1 MRNLLQET
9 EVFSG
14 FSVDAPPTAPVARSS
29 FFSDSTAVGAQY
41 NQQLVA
47 EAAAEERKAKT
58 NFWDGFQ
65 KARKQSHGWLF
76 EESLAPRDLYDPNY
90 VHDME
95 KHKAMLK
102 AAGALP
108 EHYQYFN
115 QPILSQRHAEILIER
130 YQESRAND
138 QYLADMGLAGG
149 LAVGLAAEVVNP
161 VNLAASLMTGG
172 AAYAYHAYKVGKLV
186 KNGMAM
192 AKAVEQANNASRLAM
207 VAKGAAFGA
216 GEAMATEYL
225 LKDNKPT
232 WVIDDVW
239 NAGIVGAGF
248 GGGGAYIG
256 ALLKAN
262 STKHLGSADL
272 GRENQIIHQIGESME
287 IKTIKEDVE
296 RGEYV
301 VHPDIERIIN
311 DPAQTNPVSEITRLA
326 NDAETRIKK
335 IEEEIT
341 KRETELAAI
350 DAGMPTQKTSL
361 VGEAAQ
367 LKDPRTAGGVK
378 TDYTKYLHGEVQ
390 TKLNDLKPGE
400 VFSDLTAG
408 PTKKTE
414 GKDVRE
420 ANVQRKA
427 GVEELAR
434 TLMKEFLPDQ
444 KLYLTTTSG
453 AMQKNATKGKYG
465 VTARLSDDVIQISL
479 NRNHMRDNSAYATL
493 AHEIGHQVLNTNFL
507 RAPASVR
514 RGIYEEYQKYLTEV
528 RNMKDGQEVAHT
540 RFTAEDAEKTKLVS
554 KDPALELSRRY
565 KKDYIFSFDEYMA
578 ERFAKH
584 VEQKGDLS
592 LPEQV
597 RAYFDAM
604 VEKIKALFGKV
615 EGYLAPGTTVEKFF
629 DDIRAG
635 KYRDAVKKTDA
646 ELKAEAENIRK
657 ELDELR
663 GQLGLEQENAA
674 AYDKFLRSDTAGVLA
689 NAIQSPETVM
699 GNVRFDISSS
709 MGTSPNP
716 IVRRFGFLTV
726 TEPVGFKGR
735 QVQSMTAEE
744 SQKILSRQ
752 METAYYR
759 SFTPLYEQWLSKQK
773 LSGADWFNARRIF
786 NEEVGM
792 VRLGLAVNPSP
803 EAVKMAKAY
812 GDIMVEYNSHI
823 NEIGKLDGRPLG
835 GLRKE
840 PLPDDPDYFSRLH
853 DMHKWNEAME
863 KYGPDNVQQF
873 FKGALMS
880 ANPNLT
886 DKLADRIAKTYM
898 KKVQGMKLE
907 EFGSFDR
914 AFSGN
919 DLDELKVILKDQ
931 GILTDDEIDTVVF
944 QLKANTGKDKD
955 APVNSRMKRRAML
968 DTSYTLDV
976 GGEKITMA
984 DFININA
991 EEVFQTYNRQMSGA
1005 IAMARVGIRTKA
1017 DFERMLMQFKD
1028 SASAIPGYYGSYR
1041 MKTDMENMEFVYK
1054 KIVGVPINPD
1064 TWYTQAAGMFQK
1076 LNVARLMN
1084 QMGVVQFQELGNAIG
1099 QMGLKTVMKAVPSFR
1114 DLIRDAKTG
1123 QLPDKVLDDMERM
1136 LGFGTDI
1143 LKGHNVDER
1152 WLEDR
1157 GGFISNNGN
1166 KVWNTVDSAL
1176 NKAVNTTMMISGFRH
1191 INVGLHRMLT
1201 RAIPQKFFDAAKGSD
1216 NAIKAEFREMM
1227 GMTDD
1232 MYKRVLSQ
1240 FDQHAKEKRGA
1251 LFGRIITDINMENWT
1266 DPEAAAAF
1274 QLGVFRWARRMV
1286 QENDIGSM
1294 HRVMG
1299 HWAVQ
1304 PLLQFRGFTI
1314 NAWSKSTLWGIH
1326 NMNTEVMLSVLYGT
1340 MLSSMVYIGRIY
1352 ANSIGRSDAE
1362 EYREKYLRPEM
1373 ILINGASRTTQAS
1386 LIPGSLDTFV
1396 SPLFGTQWFSES
1408 RSTGLSASFLDARS
1422 TPTGGVLDALVSMP
1436 SAIHGIASD
1445 DKDVSEATIRKRLS
1459 LLPFQN
1465 AMFVQQGLNLLA
1477 SELAE

>member
-29 FFSDSTAVGAQY
+29 FFSSPTAVGAQY
-41 NQQLVA
+41 QQQLEQ
-47 EAAAEERKAKT
+47 EAAAAERKSKT
-58 NFWDGFQ
+58 NYWEGFQ

-76 EESLAPRDLYDPNY
+76 EESLVSPDLYDPSY

-102 AAGALP
+102 AAEARP
-108 EHYQYFN
+108 EHYEYFN
-115 QPILSQRHAEILIER
+115 QPILSQRHAELLIER
-130 YQESRAND
+130 YKESRGND
-138 QYLADMGLAGG
+138 QYLADMGLAGS

-161 VNLAASLMTGG
+161 VNLAAGLMTGG

-186 KNGMAM
+186 KNGMAT
-192 AKAVEQANNASRLAM
+192 AKAIEEVNKASRIAT

-216 GEAMATEYL
+216 GEAMATEYIL
-225 LKDNKPT
+225 RGEKPT
-232 WVIDDVW
+232 WTMDDVW
-239 NAGIVGAGF
+239 SAGIVGAGF

-256 ALLKAN
+256 ALLKGN
-262 STKHLGSADL
+262 SAKHMGSSEL
-272 GRENQIIHQIGESME
+272 GRENQIIHQIGETME
-287 IKTIKEDVE
+287 ISTIRDDVD

-301 VHPDIERIIN
+301 VHPDIERIIR
-311 DPAQTNPVSEITRLA
+311 DPAQTNPNSEITRLA
-326 NDAETRIKK
+326 TEAETRIKK

-341 KRETELAAI
+341 QREAELAAI
-350 DAGMPTQKTSL
+350 EAGIPTQKTAL
-361 VGEAAQ
+361 VGEEAQ
-367 LKDPRTAGGVK
+367 LKDPRTAGSTK
-378 TDYTKYLHGEVQ
+378 TDYTKYLKGEVQ
-390 TKLNDLKPGE
+390 NKLADIKPGE
-400 VFSDLTAG
+400 VLSDLTAG

-479 NRNHMRDNSAYATL
+479 NRNHLRDNTAYATL

-507 RAPASVR
+507 RAPAAVR
-514 RGIYEEYQKYLTEV
+514 RGIYDEYQKYLTEV

-578 ERFAKH
+578 ERFAKY

-615 EGYLAPGTTVEKFF
+615 DGYLAPGTTVEKFF

-635 KYRDAVKKTDA
+635 NYRDAVKKTDA
-646 ELKAEAENIRK
+646 ELKQEAENIRK

-663 GQLGLEQENAA
+663 GQLGIEQENAA
-674 AYDKFLRSDTAGVLA
+674 AYNSFLRSDTAAALA
-689 NAIQSPETVM
+689 NATQAPETVM

-716 IVRRFGFLTV
+716 IVRKFGFNTV
-726 TEPVGFKGR
+726 TEPVGFKNKER
-735 QVQSMTAEE
+735 QGMTAEE

-759 SFTPLYEQWLSKQK
+759 AFTPLYNQWLSKQK
-773 LSGADWFNARRIF
+773 LSGADWFNARNRF
-786 NEEVGM
+786 AEEVGM
-792 VRLGLAVNPSP
+792 VRLGLAVDPSP
-803 EAVKMAKAY
+803 EAVKMAKVY
-812 GDIMVEYNSHI
+812 GDIMVEYNAHI
-823 NEIGKLDGRPLG
+823 NDIGKLDGRPMG
-835 GLRKE
+835 GLRSE
-840 PLPDDPDYFSRLH
+840 PLPDDPDYFSRFH
-853 DMHKWNEAME
+853 DMHKWDEAMA

-880 ANPNLT
+880 ANPSLT

-907 EFGSFDR
+907 EFGSFER

-968 DTSYTLDV
+968 DTSYTLDIN
-976 GGEKITMA
+976 GEKLSIA
-984 DFININA
+984 DFINTNA
-991 EEVFQTYNRQMSGA
+991 EEVFQTYNRQMSGS
-1005 IAMARVGIRTKA
+1005 IAMARAGIRTKA
-1017 DFERMLMQFKD
+1017 DFDRLLMQFKD
-1028 SASAIPGYYGSYR
+1028 SASAIPGYYGSFR
-1041 MKTDMENMEFVYK
+1041 MKTDMENMEYVYK
-1054 KIVGVPINPD
+1054 KIVGIPINPD

-1076 LNVARLMN
+1076 LNVTRLMN
-1084 QMGVVQFQELGNAIG
+1084 QIGVVQFQELGNAIG
-1099 QMGLKTVMKAVPSFR
+1099 QMGLKTVIKSVPAFR
-1114 DLIRDAKTG
+1114 DLIRDAKSG
-1123 QLPDKVLDDMERM
+1123 NLPDKVLDDMEAM

-1152 WLEDR
+1152 WLEER
-1157 GGFISNNGN
+1157 GGLLNTTGN

-1191 INVGLHRMLT
+1191 INVGLQRMLS
-1201 RAIPQKFFDAAKGSD
+1201 RAIPQKFLEAAKGND

-1232 MYKRVLSQ
+1232 MYQRVLKQ

-1251 LFGRIITDINMENWT
+1251 LFGRKITDINMENWT

-1274 QLGVFRWARRMV
+1274 RLGAFRWARRMV

-1326 NMNTEVMLSVLYGT
+1326 NANTEVMLSVLWGT
-1340 MLSSMVYIGRIY
+1340 MLASMVYIGRIY
-1352 ANSIGRSDAE
+1352 ANSIGRGDAE
-1362 EYREKYLRPEM
+1362 EYREKHLSPEK

-1386 LIPGSLDTFV
+1386 LIPGFLDTGV
-1396 SPLFGTQWFSES
+1396 SPWFGTQWFSES
-1408 RSTGLSASFLDARS
+1408 RSTGLTASFLDVRS
-1422 TPTGGVLDALVSMP
+1422 TPTGGVLEALASIP
-1436 SAIHGIASD
+1436 SAAHGIVSE
-1445 DKDVSEATIRKRLS
+1445 DKEASEATIRKRLS

-1465 AMFVQQGLNLLA
+1465 ALFVQQGLNVLA